1 MGNNESTELCPT
13 EGFWNTIDICRR
25 FHEHVLCK
33 DPGPKLQW
41 NYMIF
46 DFNKFETLFF
56 AS

>member
-33 DPGPKLQW
+33 DPGPKLQ
-41 NYMIF
+41 
-46 DFNKFETLFF
+46 
-56 AS
+56 